1 MPTGESLGNRQVQ
14 VRDHKPL
21 TSLSKLNLTTIEEK
35 HFASDSTGL
44 PIGQLPLSTLNL
56 PNSTPREAPVMSRI
70 LEAEAHLVASTQGLD
85 IPKLDIDNPKHLE
98 INHSQTSLVMRL
110 REIFGFEKPEEV
122 ISGPFGDITF

>member
-35 HFASDSTGL
+35 HLASDGTGL
-44 PIGQLPLSTLNL
+44 PIGQLPLSTLHP
-56 PNSTPREAPVMSRI
+56 PNSTPREAPVMSRM

-85 IPKLDIDNPKHLE
+85 IPKLDIDDPKHLE

-122 ISGPFGDITF
+122 ISGPFGDISF